1 MSICPTINQS
11 GVAASATTQFSQLDE
26 FPLTMP
32 LRVRPANLIL
42 KLLRQ
47 CLSMPTQVLDIPL
60 ATEAIHAAL
69 RPGTPPGVFTQ
80 LVTLGMRL
88 GAPKTVAAVALDRL
102 PSSLSFRDRAELI
115 RQLMLDGM
123 RPHVER
129 ILCRAVECVSSG
141 DAPKDTLC
149 VLSALVKTNSERV
162 DDFLHLLIERRVL
175 VEWEVSA
182 LCKLIAMS
190 GPRVHT
196 RTIAELLIV
205 AYLDK
210 TAPDA
215 QEEALGRVLRTLAE
229 VKSLGVM
236 SIARVDEVLMKFA
249 MVTSSWSSARE
260 FKTSAT
266 ELMNLAGA
274 AHAFATLAPSNLL
287 EWRAPQVADVLGE
300 ILCSSLAEWP
310 TSRSLAML
318 LWSISRLAALTAAN
332 PMSPRKAEKILSHL
346 VADSSAASGDI
357 VVTVWSL
364 ARTVGNFSAFLDE
377 LQALLDRVEA
387 ADLPKFSWALCVG
400 FGSREALHGEG
411 QPIVQRCVD
420 RYRTRRQGTPD
431 SGVEL
436 GDDLALD
443 APLADPDLSDAVM
456 LWDSA
461 SLAGISEPCMPH
473 EPIITELI
481 ANLDTHYP
489 KVKEP
494 TLTVGHVGPITTGML
509 LESLGI
515 HHAPYVPRYIDR
527 LDRGFR
533 QPIAKFITCEVEL
546 SVDNEATR
554 AFVVR
559 GGSQRMYIVDG
570 TSGGVD
576 ESAGQ
581 LADASTG
588 TCGEPFTGLYVMN
601 DRSSHAE
608 ISALNGVANL
618 LSSDSVGS
626 LHLHVSHFPC
636 LSCIY
641 AMQQFRRAFSGI
653 QVSRFTAL
661 ELPVLFVYYH
671 RYGCLTSGGHR
682 GADQS

>member
-1 MSICPTINQS
+1 
-11 GVAASATTQFSQLDE
+11 
-26 FPLTMP
+26 
-32 LRVRPANLIL
+32 
-42 KLLRQ
+42 
-47 CLSMPTQVLDIPL
+47 MPTRVVDIPL

-88 GAPKTVAAVALDRL
+88 GAPEAVTAVALDQL
-102 PSSLSFRDRAELI
+102 PDSLSFRDRAELI

-123 RPHVER
+123 QSHLER
-129 ILCRAVECVSSG
+129 ILCRAVECVSKE
-141 DAPKDTLC
+141 DAPKDILC
-149 VLSALVKTNSERV
+149 VLSALVKTNGDRV
-162 DDFLHLLIERRVL
+162 DDFLHLLIEREVL
-175 VEWEVSA
+175 VEWEVPA
-182 LCKLIAMS
+182 LCKLIVLS
-190 GPRVHT
+190 GPRVYT
-196 RTIAELLIV
+196 RTMAELLIV
-205 AYLDK
+205 TYLDK
-210 TAPDA
+210 TAPVA
-215 QEEALGRVLRTLAE
+215 QQEALGRVLRTLAE
-229 VKSLGVM
+229 IKSLGIM
-236 SIARVDEVLMKFA
+236 SIARVDEVLLKFA
-249 MVTSSWSSARE
+249 MVTNAWSSSRG
-260 FKTSAT
+260 FKTSAM
-266 ELMNLAGA
+266 ELTNLAGA

-300 ILCSSLAEWP
+300 ILCSSLSERP

-318 LWSISRLAALTAAN
+318 LWSISRLAALTATN
-332 PMSPRKAEKILSHL
+332 PMSPEKGEKILSHL
-346 VADSSAASGDI
+346 VADSSATSGDI
-357 VVTVWSL
+357 VVAVWSL
-364 ARTVGNFSAFLDE
+364 ARTVGSFSAFVGE
-377 LQALLDRVEA
+377 LQALSDRVEA

-411 QPIVQRCVD
+411 QPLVQRCVD
-420 RYRTRRQGTPD
+420 RYRTEQQEALGP
-431 SGVEL
+431 GVDL

-443 APLADPDLSDAVM
+443 APLAHRDLSDAVM

-481 ANLDTHYP
+481 AKLDTRYP

-494 TLTVGHVGPITTGML
+494 TFTVGHVGPVTTGML

-515 HHAPYVPRYIDR
+515 HHAPYVPRYIER

-559 GGSQRMYIVDG
+559 GGYQRMYNVDG

-576 ESAGQ
+576 DSAGQ

-588 TCGEPFTGLYVMN
+588 ACGEPFTGLYVMN

-641 AMQQFRRAFSGI
+641 AMQQFRRAFSKI
-653 QVSRFTAL
+653 QVRVSYEWWTPGCG
-661 ELPVLFVYYH
+661 PVVKKVD
-671 RYGCLTSGGHR
+671 GHR
-682 GADQS
+682 DNLEGDSFRKPV